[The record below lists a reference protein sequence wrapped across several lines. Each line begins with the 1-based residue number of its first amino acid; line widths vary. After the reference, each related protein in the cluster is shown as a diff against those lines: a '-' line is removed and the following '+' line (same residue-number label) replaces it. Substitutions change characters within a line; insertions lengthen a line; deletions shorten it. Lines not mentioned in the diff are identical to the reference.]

1 MCNGQSS
8 KVYFTSGTKN
18 TKKRK
23 KAEAKFNINKKPM
36 KKKYLKKFN
45 DQILMII
52 SNTIYNIAKCLF
64 KLKLIQISWETYFV
78 FKTCKTGL
86 LNLTHFHPNLILKL
100 RMNRYVQF

>member
-1 MCNGQSS
+1 MQWTIFKSLFHKWNE
-8 KVYFTSGTKN
+8 KYEKTEKSGSQIQYKQ
-18 TKKRK
+18 
-23 KAEAKFNINKKPM
+23 KANE
-36 KKKYLKKFN
+36 KKYLKKFN

-100 RMNRYVQF
+100 RMNRYVQY